1 MTTKEVIRKII
12 AELTKELGEL
22 YPDEYWY
29 CSYMSLYSRALHD
42 GRIKRSTYDT
52 AKKYYG
58 SMWDYVG
65 D

>member
-1 MTTKEVIRKII
+1 MKTKFSKLFS
-12 AELTKELGEL
+12 ELTRKLGKL

-29 CSYMSLYSRALHD
+29 CSYMSLYSRALND
-42 GRIKRSTYDT
+42 GLIKRSTYDT